1 MEVDPSHERCQR
13 YSLSTQAR
21 CQDLLSHL
29 CTAPKFLQR
38 CHHAR
43 NGSRKKVLRTLH
55 GVVKGP
61 SQASTFYIPKGWKEG
76 ALVSYA
82 CVCLGM
88 EERTDF
94 SGLPY
99 SLSSRIS
106 ANSCPQCLYFCCVS
120 SLNTCSNQGFRVFQK
135 RIKWE
140 MIILILIK
148 C

>member
-1 MEVDPSHERCQR
+1 MDLSHEKCQR

-21 CQDLLSHL
+21 CQGLLSHL
-29 CTAPKFLQR
+29 RTAPKFLQQ

-43 NGSRKKVLRTLH
+43 NGSRKRFLGLCMVLSKVHPRLAH
-55 GVVKGP
+55 F
-61 SQASTFYIPKGWKEG
+61 TFQKAEEG

-88 EERTDF
+88 EERSDF

-99 SLSSRIS
+99 SLSPRIS
-106 ANSCPQCLYFCCVS
+106 ANSYPQCLYFCWVS

-140 MIILILIK
+140 MILLIK